1 MTEYKVIFH
10 IDEINK
16 WKLLL
21 NNVINLLDAAENDK
35 FYIEVLANSE
45 AVKYYD
51 TKQNLQADID
61 IMENLNKKGVNFVA
75 CNNALRGFDIKKD
88 TLISFVK
95 IVPAGVMELVKKQ
108 SEGYF
113 YIKP

>member
-35 FYIEVLANSE
+35 FYENFRFRGLPFRLHLNYI
-45 AVKYYD
+45 
-51 TKQNLQADID
+51 NLPQ
-61 IMENLNKKGVNFVA
+61 
-75 CNNALRGFDIKKD
+75 
-88 TLISFVK
+88 
-95 IVPAGVMELVKKQ
+95 
-108 SEGYF
+108 
-113 YIKP
+113 